1 LHNFVTIVVLKR
13 NGIEIAISKATIRL
27 TSKSYQMKLEFFK
40 NIQFTKLIK
49 AEGRLREF
57 NFRNHL
63 SPVNKDICSIN
74 VTDDRGNRIIFEMQK
89 QESGWKITQSKLPMW
104 IMENEN
110 NFQEVIEEELK

>member
-1 LHNFVTIVVLKR
+1 
-13 NGIEIAISKATIRL
+13 
-27 TSKSYQMKLEFFK
+27 MKLQFFK

-63 SPVNKDICSIN
+63 SPLQKDICSIN

-89 QESGWKITQSKLPMW
+89 QESGWKIAQTQLPPW
-104 IMENEN
+104 ILENEN
-110 NFQEVIEEELK
+110 NFQQFIEEELVK